1 MLEALL
7 EKGADPCALDNIVGC
22 LPQSGLAINVILGTT
37 SLDIV
42 NIRRASVTHLQWIY
56 VCLDRQKGNK
66 QAYTV

>member
-22 LPQSGLAINVILGTT
+22 LLQSALAINVILGTT

-42 NIRRASVTHLQWIY
+42 NI
-56 VCLDRQKGNK
+56 
-66 QAYTV
+66 